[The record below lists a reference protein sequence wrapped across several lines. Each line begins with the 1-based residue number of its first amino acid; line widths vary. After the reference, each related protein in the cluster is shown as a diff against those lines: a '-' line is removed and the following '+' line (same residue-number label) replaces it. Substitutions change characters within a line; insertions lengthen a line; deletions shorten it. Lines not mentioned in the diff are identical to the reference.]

1 MEFQFGVEHILGP
14 VGALVVMI
22 YIAYK
27 LNRGLEATMIARDL
41 ASAAVHNEL
50 KSEINNIKAELSHCQ
65 TQHTATMQELIKLSR
80 DNGYLTGRLE
90 DLEKSRISHENR

>member
-14 VGALVVMI
+14 VGALVIMWI
-22 YIAYK
+22 IALHLK
-27 LNRGLEATMIARDL
+27 AALEKAMTARDL
-41 ASAAVHNEL
+41 ASAVVHDEL
-50 KSEINNIKAELSHCQ
+50 KKEMANIKSELSHCQ

-90 DLEKSRISHENR
+90 SLEKKQDKP